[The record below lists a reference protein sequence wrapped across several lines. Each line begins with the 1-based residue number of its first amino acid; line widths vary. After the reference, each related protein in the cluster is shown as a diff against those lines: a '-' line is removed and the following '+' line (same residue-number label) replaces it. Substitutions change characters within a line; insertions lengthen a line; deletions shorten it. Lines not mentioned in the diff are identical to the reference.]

1 MKITV
6 VGTGYVGLA
15 NAVLL
20 ARQHEVV
27 ALDIDRRRVELVN
40 AGKSP
45 IADAGIEQAL
55 REGGLRLRATLDRAE
70 AYRGARFV
78 LVATPTDYDPETN
91 RFDTS
96 TVESVLREAHAA
108 EPAAALAVRS
118 TVPVGFCRAQSA
130 ALRAEVIFVPEFLRE
145 GSALQDS
152 LNPSR
157 IIVGGASSAA
167 GELGELL
174 RACSLRPE
182 VPVLRTGSTEA
193 EAVKLF
199 SNTYLAMRVAYFN
212 ELDTYAV
219 KHGLSTREIIDGVC
233 LDPRIGPGYNNPSFG
248 YGGYCLPKDTKQ
260 LRANYEE
267 VPQNLIGAIVD
278 SNTTRMDFIA
288 DEIAGRGPRTVGV
301 YRLIMKAGSDNF
313 RTSSIQG
320 VMQRLK
326 DRGLTVVVHE
336 PAHRGPEFNGFR
348 CVPDLAAFKRES
360 DLIIANRRDAA
371 LDDVAAKVFTRDV
384 FGKD

>member
-1 MKITV
+1 MKIAV

-20 ARQHEVV
+20 ARRHEVV

-55 REGGLRLRATLDRAE
+55 REGGLSLRATLDPAE
-70 AYRGARFV
+70 AYRGARYV

-96 TVESVLREAHAA
+96 TVESVLRAAHAA

-118 TVPVGFCRAQSA
+118 TVPVGFCRAQSE
-130 ALRAEVIFVPEFLRE
+130 ALGAEVIFVPEFLRE
-145 GSALQDS
+145 GSALHDS
-152 LNPSR
+152 LHPSR
-157 IIVGGASSAA
+157 IIVGGASAA
-167 GELGELL
+167 AVELGALL
-174 RACSLRPE
+174 RDCSLRPE
-182 VPVLRTGSTEA
+182 VSVLRTGPTEA

-219 KHGLSTREIIDGVC
+219 KHDLSTREIIDGVC

-326 DRGLTVVVHE
+326 DRGLTVIVHE

-360 DLIIANRRDAA
+360 DLIIANRRDGV
-371 LDDVAAKVFTRDV
+371 LDDVSAKVFTRDV